1 MCLSCS
7 VNLTLASQSCTTV
20 IVSLDDCTLDQGGDG
35 VYVGDIFGLDYG
47 LPGGWFAGGGNPSA
61 SEANRT
67 LGGGGMRGSFTDN
80 TVKNGAANTGGGGM
94 GCEGSTNSQFLGTI
108 TRYEMCVC
116 FLRRSQFPN
125 PHLLS
130 GLVNQTC
137 NIARREGSQVWDSW
151 GGNGGSGIVMIVFH
165 VCPCN
170 DNGN

>member
-1 MCLSCS
+1 MHVLSMCLSCS

-116 FLRRSQFPN
+116 VFSIAHNFLIHIFFHAPSTRPAT
-125 PHLLS
+125 LL
-130 GLVNQTC
+130 GGRVLKCGTPGEAMVALVL
-137 NIARREGSQVWDSW
+137 S
-151 GGNGGSGIVMIVFH
+151 
-165 VCPCN
+165 
-170 DNGN
+170 